1 MTAFSE
7 PGPAGDDDPV
17 PFAEPAPERRTSERR
32 APRLGTRVEVRRGQL
47 GMGPEIAVALVD
59 LSEGGARIR
68 LTAPVKPG
76 DHVEVALWPP
86 GGARSV
92 RGPARVVWCRGD
104 AQGGVEVGVRLRRR
118 LVPQDL
124 FELAE

>member
-1 MTAFSE
+1 MAPAPDREVE
-7 PGPAGDDDPV
+7 PDPDTL
-17 PFAEPAPERRTSERR
+17 PFAEEAPERRAGDRR
-32 APRLGTRVEVRRGQL
+32 PPRPGTRVEVRRGQL
-47 GMGPEIAVALVD
+47 GMGPDVALALLDV
-59 LSEGGARIR
+59 SEAGARIR
-68 LTAPVKPG
+68 LKAPVRPG
-76 DHVEVALWPP
+76 DAVEVALWPP

-104 AQGGVEVGVRLRRR
+104 AHGAVQVGVRLRRR